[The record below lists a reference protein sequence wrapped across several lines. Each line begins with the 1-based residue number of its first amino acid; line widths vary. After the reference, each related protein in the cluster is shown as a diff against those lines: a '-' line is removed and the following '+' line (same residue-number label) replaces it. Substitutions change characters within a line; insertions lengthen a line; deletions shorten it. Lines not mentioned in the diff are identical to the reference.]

1 MRDRREIWGDD
12 PEERDASA
20 VVAEAMDDPEVEHRW
35 HDHALVVP
43 FKLVAR
49 FIGRNFRRVA
59 VTIVGILL
67 LVLGVV
73 GAILPVLQGW
83 FFFLL
88 GLAVLA
94 TEYVWAERLLKR
106 AKEKAAL
113 ARETVL
119 RRKQAEARAQAD
131 SEVDPPA

>member
-1 MRDRREIWGDD
+1 MRERHEIWGDD
-12 PEERDASA
+12 PEERDADA
-20 VVAEAMDDPEVEHRW
+20 VVAEALADAEIQHRW

-43 FKLVAR
+43 FKVVAR
-49 FIGRNFRRVA
+49 FIARNARRVV
-59 VTIVGILL
+59 VTIVGIIL

-94 TEYVWAERLLKR
+94 TEYVWAERLLKKS
-106 AKEKAAL
+106 KEKAAQAKDAL
-113 ARETVL
+113 L
-119 RRKQAEARAQAD
+119 RKKQSAD
-131 SEVDPPA
+131 GEPPA